1 MERCLLNDL
10 LWMLALQFQLCIKYK
25 MIHIFLFS
33 RNFDAMLNGLKLPC
47 RRKGFRTTKCRGAGE
62 ILPRPLASSVSS
74 VELRPGIFS
83 PFPTDSS
90 QCRRHEEK
98 CRYQFRSEI
107 EPSLFRFRL
116 RRSRRSSSSVPQD
129 GLFRGRDS
137 ARGYVPP
144 RSRASGYAL
153 RSR

>member
-62 ILPRPLASSVSS
+62 NLPRPLDRSGLFLYTMCLCCGAAVFAA
-74 VELRPGIFS
+74 G
-83 PFPTDSS
+83 T
-90 QCRRHEEK
+90 
-98 CRYQFRSEI
+98 FRTLCSY
-107 EPSLFRFRL
+107 RL
-116 RRSRRSSSSVPQD
+116 RTRMSGINSANIKADQVPIEHPV
-129 GLFRGRDS
+129 S
-137 ARGYVPP
+137 PP
-144 RSRASGYAL
+144 DPRAGAS
-153 RSR
+153 